1 LGRSGIVLSF
11 VKARPGRA
19 SYRLPMKP
27 ELLASAYFLQRLHGA
42 NFAAALL
49 EEHGMARSHALRL
62 LADRPLDLLPNQGDC
77 MQYPNQLVNF
87 YYRK

>member
-1 LGRSGIVLSF
+1 
-11 VKARPGRA
+11 
-19 SYRLPMKP
+19 MKP

-42 NFAAALL
+42 TFAAALL

-62 LADRPLDLLPNQGDC
+62 LADRPPDLLPNQGDC
-77 MQYPNQLVNF
+77 MQYPNQMVNF